1 MTFYPEMPEKKKK
14 QKNALKWHHFWQK
27 GYFLSNVT
35 KGSIQLIDADFFRI
49 IPRPLRKTLQRIELI
64 KTEIAKSK

>member
-1 MTFYPEMPEKKKK
+1 MTFYPEMPEKKP
-14 QKNALKWHHFWQK
+14 QKCLKMTPLLGKRILFV
-27 GYFLSNVT
+27 NVT